1 MPSITKRRQIST
13 NFINLVL
20 LLTVLSLLSPA
31 TEAQQHRFGIPSCP
45 NTTTFTI
52 NSTYQANRDTLLSS
66 LSSNVTRGVFFY
78 NTTAG
83 KSPDMVYG
91 LFLCRG
97 DISTST
103 CQACVTYAATH
114 ISRRCPLDKTAV
126 VWYEECFLRYS
137 NRNIFSVVTETPTI
151 YFLSGRSSVVT
162 ISEEDRFE
170 QFVLKVINETIAMA
184 ESRPAGVSKYV
195 TRVENISS
203 FQTLYIRVDCTPDLL
218 GADCGRCL
226 RRARAYIPA
235 GRQGGRAFNP
245 SCSVRYEFNPFFNLT
260 AVAALPAKGGEKHI
274 KLNRIRILITSLS
287 VIFGVA
293 VVFISG
299 FFIWRR
305 RNSQDKEN
313 IHEVQLLDLE
323 NEHSKE
329 TSSGENWERSQEFPS
344 IQLDI
349 LHAATNHFSDENKL
363 GEGGFG
369 PVYKGTLANGKEIA
383 VKRLSR
389 TSGQGLVEFKNE
401 VLLIAR
407 LQHKNL
413 VRLLGCCLEKN
424 EKLLVY
430 EFMPN
435 RSLDVFLFDSN
446 LATQLDWQ
454 KRFNIIK
461 GIVRGIMYLHEDSRL
476 RIIHRDLKASNIL
489 LDHKMNPKISDFGMA
504 RIFCEDINQA
514 NTNRV
519 VGTYGYMAPEYA
531 MEGLFSIK
539 SDVFSFGVLL
549 LEIISGKKNNGFHL
563 AKRGES
569 LLTFAWK
576 LWSKGEGMEL
586 IDQLLVPSCVAF
598 EVLKCIH
605 IGLLCVQEDPAD
617 RPTMSSVIFMLASDG
632 SIKLPRP
639 TEPAFSVGRVVT
651 KSIEPISSEE
661 VFSVNEITVSNFL
674 PR

>member
-260 AVAALPAKGGEKHI
+260 AVAALPAK
-274 KLNRIRILITSLS
+274 
-287 VIFGVA
+287 
-293 VVFISG
+293 
-299 FFIWRR
+299 
-305 RNSQDKEN
+305 DKEN

-569 LLTFAWK
+569 LLTF
-576 LWSKGEGMEL
+576 
-586 IDQLLVPSCVAF
+586 
-598 EVLKCIH
+598 
-605 IGLLCVQEDPAD
+605 EDPAD

>member
-1 MPSITKRRQIST
+1 
-13 NFINLVL
+13 
-20 LLTVLSLLSPA
+20 
-31 TEAQQHRFGIPSCP
+31 
-45 NTTTFTI
+45 
-52 NSTYQANRDTLLSS
+52 
-66 LSSNVTRGVFFY
+66 
-78 NTTAG
+78 
-83 KSPDMVYG
+83 MVYG

-97 DISTST
+97 GISTSA

-114 ISRRCPLDKTAV
+114 ISRRCPLDKIAV

-184 ESRPAGVSKYV
+184 ESRPVGVSKYV

-203 FQTLYIRVDCTPDLL
+203 FQTLYIRVDCTPDLS

-245 SCSVRYEFNPFFNLT
+245 SCTIRYEFNPFIEPRASKLIKAKSSGKT
-260 AVAALPAKGGEKHI
+260 GLSLMLLGAVTNSADIVKEL
-274 KLNRIRILITSLS
+274 
-287 VIFGVA
+287 VIQK
-293 VVFISG
+293 IG

-329 TSSGENWERSQEFPS
+329 TFSGENWERSQEFPS

-389 TSGQGLVEFKNE
+389 TSGQGIVEFKNE

-639 TEPAFSVGRVVT
+639 TEPAFSVGRVV
-651 KSIEPISSEE
+651 
-661 VFSVNEITVSNFL
+661 
-674 PR
+674 

>member
-1 MPSITKRRQIST
+1 MIKSMIVIQMYKVVSLSYGAKITT

-31 TEAQQHRFGIPSCP
+31 TEAQQHRLGTASCP

-97 DISTST
+97 DISTRA
-103 CQACVTYAATH
+103 CQACVIYAATH

-151 YFLSGRSSVVT
+151 YFLSGRSSIVT

-195 TRVENISS
+195 TRFENISS
-203 FQTLYIRVDCTPDLL
+203 FQTLYIKVDCTPDLS

-245 SCSVRYEFNPFFNLT
+245 SCNVRYEFNPFFNLT

-305 RNSQDKEN
+305 NSEDKEN

-329 TSSGENWERSQEFPS
+329 TFSGENWERSQEFPS

-349 LHAATNHFSDENKL
+349 LHAATDHFSDENKL

-461 GIVRGIMYLHEDSRL
+461 GIARGIMYLHEDSRL
-476 RIIHRDLKASNIL
+476 RIIHRDLKASNVL

-519 VGTYGYMAPEYA
+519 VGT
-531 MEGLFSIK
+531 
-539 SDVFSFGVLL
+539 
-549 LEIISGKKNNGFHL
+549 
-563 AKRGES
+563 
-569 LLTFAWK
+569 
-576 LWSKGEGMEL
+576 
-586 IDQLLVPSCVAF
+586 
-598 EVLKCIH
+598 
-605 IGLLCVQEDPAD
+605 
-617 RPTMSSVIFMLASDG
+617 
-632 SIKLPRP
+632 
-639 TEPAFSVGRVVT
+639 
-651 KSIEPISSEE
+651 
-661 VFSVNEITVSNFL
+661 
-674 PR
+674 